1 MEIEELLKQVA
12 KIKTPYDEAGKVPG
26 AKFNIFDI
34 CVKHDEVKNSAIIA
48 EFLTP
53 QGSHGC
59 GSVFLEQF
67 IEVMK
72 SKIGCFPFDFDFE
85 KTEVQTETFIQDFGR
100 IDILIKSKGCAIII
114 ENKIYASDQSEQLK
128 RYEEWAE
135 GVFKDKFVILYLTLD
150 GKKAS
155 EQSAGGVDY
164 TPISYSQDILEWLQK
179 CEEEA
184 KDVPS
189 VYEVLKQYKQQ
200 IKNLTGQ
207 GMNEEMKKEI
217 AEMLL
222 QDNNLELAEAISQ
235 SKEIARKKMIQDA
248 VFPIFEEIEID
259 GWKCNIY
266 DFDFGEFYEL
276 DEAGKEWQSTVGG
289 MEFRKNDKD
298 SYVRFEFYTK
308 DFNGFT
314 VSIVNEKEKISDNR
328 WERLD
333 AYYKWDYVTLAKINC
348 GKEKF
353 REYIKSKLQDR
364 INVIEKKS

>member
-1 MEIEELLKQVA
+1 MEIEELLEQVQEIKSRYDDK
-12 KIKTPYDEAGKVPG
+12 KIHGEN
-26 AKFNIFDI
+26 FNIFDI
-34 CVKHDEVKNSAIIA
+34 CVKHDEVKNSAILA
-48 EFLTP
+48 EFLNP
-53 QGSHGC
+53 KGGHGR
-59 GSVFLEQF
+59 GSVFLEKF

-72 SKIGCFPFDFDFE
+72 NKIGCFPFDFDFE
-85 KTEVQTETFIQDFGR
+85 NTEVQTETSIQDFGR
-100 IDILIKSKGCAIII
+100 IDILLKSKGCAIII

-217 AEMLL
+217 AEVLL
-222 QDNNLELAEAISQ
+222 QGNNLELAEAISQ
-235 SKEIARKKMIQDA
+235 SKEIARKKMIQDV

-259 GWKCNIY
+259 GWKCEVSK
-266 DFDFGEFYEL
+266 FDEFNKLEGEG
-276 DEAGKEWQSTVGG
+276 DDQCTVGG
-289 MEFRKNDKD
+289 IEFRKDGLE
-298 SYVRFEFYTK
+298 SYVRFDFYGSN
-308 DFNGFT
+308 FQGLC
-314 VSIVNEKEKISDNR
+314 IVVENYKERCWEKLSD
-328 WERLD
+328 
-333 AYYKWDYVTLAKINC
+333 YYQWDYTTLAKINC
-348 GKEKF
+348 NKEKF
-353 REYIKSKLQDR
+353 KDYIKLKLQDR
-364 INVIEKKS
+364 ISIIEKKS